1 MSGESV
7 IAVTGATGRRPSA
20 PTKSESVTGN
30 TLPIKRLI
38 EDNHSP
44 ERHAQDGIPGSGP
57 VPKRTEAQRGDS

>member
-1 MSGESV
+1 V
-7 IAVTGATGRRPSA
+7 KKL
-20 PTKSESVTGN
+20 TKSEPVTGN
-30 TLPIKRLI
+30 TLPTSGRMIVVFKRLI